1 MKISPI
7 QSTTNFM
14 AKSQAAQRVLQQ
26 FDKDALNFGY
36 RKASIEKQRFVLEKL
51 MQGFEV
57 PFLVEALKI
66 SRHKVYEL
74 STKYNARKVY
84 MQDRDNIILKRL
96 LNGERRKKI
105 ANELDID
112 LTSVQAVADK
122 HKTYITYRT
131 NRDNLIKEK
140 YLAGMTRKSI
150 AKELN
155 IDPETVKRALKKM
168 GVKKS

>member
-74 STKYNARKVY
+74 
-84 MQDRDNIILKRL
+84 
-96 LNGERRKKI
+96 
-105 ANELDID
+105 
-112 LTSVQAVADK
+112 
-122 HKTYITYRT
+122 
-131 NRDNLIKEK
+131 
-140 YLAGMTRKSI
+140 
-150 AKELN
+150 
-155 IDPETVKRALKKM
+155 
-168 GVKKS
+168 

>member
-26 FDKDALNFGY
+26 FDKDVLTSKY
-36 RKASIEKQRFVLEKL
+36 KKANPEKQRLVLEKL
-51 MQGFEV
+51 MQGFDV

-66 SRHKVYEL
+66 SRHKVYDL

-112 LTSVQAVADK
+112 LTSVQAVADR

-140 YLAGMTRKSI
+140 YLAGMKI
-150 AKELN
+150 ADIAEDLK
-155 IDPETVKRALKKM
+155 IDQRTVTRALRKIGLRK
-168 GVKKS
+168 